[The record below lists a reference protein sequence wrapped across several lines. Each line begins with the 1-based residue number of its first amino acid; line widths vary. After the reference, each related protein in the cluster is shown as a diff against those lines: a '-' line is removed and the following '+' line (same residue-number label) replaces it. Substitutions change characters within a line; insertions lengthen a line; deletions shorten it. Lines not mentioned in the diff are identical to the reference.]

1 MRTVINML
9 SEAAVTFRNDP
20 YVVQKED
27 SGWIPKTF
35 KDVDKE
41 SDLFARAL
49 IARGIKKEDKAAILS
64 EGRRNWVISEFG
76 ILKAQCIA
84 VPLSIK
90 LLEEEIPFRLNHSES
105 AVVVVSEN
113 SLDKILNI
121 HSSLDRKPLVI
132 VLSNF
137 NGDVLERAEK
147 AGLQEGKDVILYRD
161 FILEGETSGESTV
174 TELDKRVKDIKEDD
188 VVTISYTSG
197 TTGNPKG
204 IMLTHLNYYANSA
217 DAVQSFYIPE
227 REKTLIILP
236 LDHSFAHTVGIYV
249 GLRRGLAL
257 HFVDARGGG
266 MAILRNIPGNL
277 VETKPYFLLTV
288 PALSGNFMKKIQAG
302 VAAKGSFING
312 IFTRGVTAGIKIHRD
327 GFRKAS
333 FAVRLRYGFDYFLAR
348 KLVFPKVLSIFGGDL
363 QFCVGGG
370 ALLEVSQQEFFNAIG
385 APIYQGY
392 GLTEATPV
400 ICSNTPARHKFGT
413 SGVVLPSIETRIMKD
428 DEAEAA
434 PGVPGEL
441 VIRGENV
448 MKGYYK
454 NVEASS
460 EVLRDGWLWTGD
472 LGYFDEDDF
481 LVITG
486 RAKAL
491 LIAADGEKYS
501 PETIEEA
508 VINNCPYIN
517 QIMAYNEQQKFTSAL
532 ITLNEDEVKKALKS
546 GKASTAEELLTLI
559 KDSFYSFKDKSSIPP
574 QWIPGTFAIIEEP
587 FSEKDQLINS
597 TMKLVRYKVRD
608 FYMDRINSIYEGA
621 GSDIMNEDNIRVL
634 KSLFDLKD

>member
-1 MRTVINML
+1 MRTVLNML
-9 SEAAVTFRNDP
+9 TEAAQSYGSDP

-27 SGWIPKTF
+27 SGWVPKSF
-35 KDVDKE
+35 QEVEEE
-41 SDLFARAL
+41 SSLFARAL
-49 IARGIKKEDKAAILS
+49 ISRGFRKEDKIAILS

-76 ILKAQCIA
+76 LLKAQCIA

-105 AVVVVSEN
+105 SAIVVSEN

-121 HSSLDRKPLVI
+121 RESLDKRALII

-137 NGDVLERAEK
+137 AGDVMTRAEK
-147 AGLQEGKDVILYRD
+147 AGLTAGKDIILYND
-161 FILEGETSGESTV
+161 FIKEGEASGEATV
-174 TELDKRVKDIKEDD
+174 LELEKRLRDVDEND

-217 DAVQSFYIPE
+217 DAVKLFYIPE
-227 REKTLIILP
+227 RSRTLIILP

-249 GLRRGLAL
+249 SLRRGLSMY
-257 HFVDARGGG
+257 FVDARGGG
-266 MAILRNIPGNL
+266 MAILRNIPSNL
-277 VETKPYFLLTV
+277 VECKPYFLLTV

-302 VAAKGSFING
+302 VAAKGSFVNG
-312 IFTRGVTAGIKIHRD
+312 IFTRGVKAGIKIHRD
-327 GFRKAS
+327 GFHRAS
-333 FAVRLRYGFDYFLAR
+333 LVTRLLYGFNYFLAR
-348 KLVFPKVLSIFGGDL
+348 KLVFPKVLNIFGGDL
-363 QFCVGGG
+363 KFCVGGG

-392 GLTEATPV
+392 GLTEATPI
-400 ICSNTPARHKFGT
+400 ICTNTPPRHKFGT
-413 SGVVLPSIETRIMKD
+413 SGIVLPSIECRIMKD
-428 DEAEAA
+428 DENEAQ
-434 PGVPGEL
+434 PGIPGEL

-448 MKGYYK
+448 MKGYYR
-454 NVEASS
+454 NTEASD

-472 LGYFDEDDF
+472 LGYFDKDGF

-508 VINNCPYIN
+508 VVNNCPYIY
-517 QIMAYNEQQKFTSAL
+517 QIMAYNEQKKFTSAL
-532 ITLNEDEVKKALKS
+532 ITLNEDEVRKAIKS
-546 GKASTAEELLTLI
+546 NGIKNSQELLDHI
-559 KDSFYSFKDKSSIPP
+559 SESFYRFKEKTSIPG
-574 QWIPGTFAIIEEP
+574 QWVPGSFAIIEKA
-587 FSEKDQLINS
+587 FSEEDQLINS

-608 FYMDRINSIYEGA
+608 FYSDRIEGMYDES
-621 GSDIMNEDNIRVL
+621 GNGVNKKLNIEVL
-634 KSLFDLKD
+634 EKLFKLS

>member
-1 MRTVINML
+1 MRNVINML
-9 SEAAVTFRNDP
+9 SEAAVKYQNDP

-27 SGWIPKTF
+27 NGWVPKTF
-35 KDVDKE
+35 KDVDEE
-41 SDLFARAL
+41 SALFAKAL
-49 IARGIKKEDKAAILS
+49 IARGIKKEDKIALLS

-105 AVVVVSEN
+105 SVVVVSEN

-121 HSSLDRKPLVI
+121 KDSMDNKALVI

-137 NGDVLERAEK
+137 SGDVLEKAEK
-147 AGLQEGKDVILYRD
+147 AGMTPGKDIILYKD
-161 FILEGETSGESTV
+161 FIKEGENSDKAVSD
-174 TELDKRVKDIKEDD
+174 ELENRLKDIKEDD

-204 IMLTHLNYYANSA
+204 IMLTHLNYYSNSE
-217 DAVQSFYIPE
+217 DAVKSFYIPE
-227 REKTLIILP
+227 REKTLVILP

-257 HFVDARGGG
+257 YFVDARGGG

-277 VETKPYFLLTV
+277 VESKPYFLLTV

-302 VAAKGSFING
+302 VAAKGNFING

-327 GFRKAS
+327 GYRKAS
-333 FAVRLRYGFDYFLAR
+333 LPVRLRYGFDYFLAR

-363 QFCVGGG
+363 KFCVGGG

-400 ICSNTPARHKFGT
+400 ICSNIPSKHKFGT
-413 SGVVLPSIETRIMKD
+413 SGVVLPSIETKIMKD
-428 DEAEAA
+428 DENEAA

-448 MKGYYK
+448 MKGYYR
-454 NVEASS
+454 NVEASA

-472 LGYFDEDDF
+472 LGYFDTDGF

-508 VINNCPYIN
+508 ILNNCPYIN
-517 QIMAYNEQQKFTSAL
+517 QIMAYNEQMKFTSAL
-532 ITLNEDEVKKALKS
+532 ITLNEDEVKKLIKS
-546 GKASTAEELLTLI
+546 GKASTASEVLGTI
-559 KDSFYSFKDKSSIPP
+559 KESFYSFKSNSSIPS
-574 QWIPGTFAIIEEP
+574 QWIPGTFAIIEEA

-608 FYMDRINSIYEGA
+608 FYQDRINRMYEA
-621 GSDIMNEDNIRVL
+621 SGSDIMNEENLKIIR
-634 KSLFDLKD
+634 SLFDLKD

>member
-1 MRTVINML
+1 MRTVLNML
-9 SEAAVTFRNDP
+9 SQAATNYANNP

-27 SGWIPKTF
+27 NGWVPKSF
-35 KDVDKE
+35 QEVEIE
-41 SDLFARAL
+41 SAFFARAL
-49 IARGIKKEDKAAILS
+49 ISRGFRKEDKIAILS

-90 LLEEEIPFRLNHSES
+90 LLEEEIHFRLNHSES
-105 AVVVVSEN
+105 TAIVVSEN
-113 SLDKILNI
+113 SLDKVLKIREKLENKTLI
-121 HSSLDRKPLVI
+121 I

-137 NGDVLERAEK
+137 GGDVLTK
-147 AGLQEGKDVILYRD
+147 STSLGLVEGKDIVLYASFIRD
-161 FILEGETSGESTV
+161 GESSGEATSV
-174 TELDKRVKDIKEDD
+174 ELEKRLKDVGEND

-204 IMLTHLNYYANSA
+204 IMLTHLNYFANSA
-217 DAVQSFYIPE
+217 DAVKLFYIPE
-227 REKTLIILP
+227 GANTLIILP
-236 LDHSFAHTVGIYV
+236 LDHSFAHTIGLYV
-249 GLRRGLAL
+249 GLRRGLAMY
-257 HFVDARGGG
+257 FVDARGGG

-277 VETKPYFLLTV
+277 IEAKPYFLLTV

-302 VAAKGSFING
+302 VAAKGAFING
-312 IFTRGVTAGIKIHRD
+312 IFTRGVNAGIKINKH
-327 GFRKAS
+327 GYKKAS
-333 FAVRLRYGFDYFLAR
+333 RAIRLRYGFDYFLAK
-348 KLVFPKVLSIFGGDL
+348 KLVFPKVLNIFGGSL
-363 QFCVGGG
+363 EFCVGGG

-400 ICSNTPARHKFGT
+400 ICTNTPPRHKFGT
-413 SGVVLPSIETRIMKD
+413 SGVVLPSIECRIMKD
-428 DEAEAA
+428 DENEAE

-441 VIRGENV
+441 IIRGENV

-454 NVEASS
+454 NTEASD

-472 LGYFDEDDF
+472 LGYFDKDGF

-491 LIAADGEKYS
+491 LIASDGEKFS

-508 VINNCPYIN
+508 MINHSPYIH
-517 QIMAYNEQQKFTSAL
+517 QIMAYNEQRKFTSAL
-532 ITLNEDEVKKALKS
+532 VTLDEEEVKKSIKEKGIQS
-546 GKASTAEELLTLI
+546 AEVLLDILI
-559 KDSFYSFKDKSSIPP
+559 LSFNSFKDKTSIPS
-574 QWIPGTFAIIEEP
+574 QWIPGSFCLIEEA

-608 FYMDRINSIYEGA
+608 FYRTQIEGMYEES
-621 GSDIMNEDNIRVL
+621 GSDINKEGNLKVL
-634 KSLFDLKD
+634 KKLFNL